1 VHLYVS
7 GHLKASCS
15 YRRRRLSAPAGFS
28 WWHGA
33 VQLPRCAGTVGWRC
47 AATALRRHI
56 SRAGE
61 VPSSCQPA
69 LLCGCQFSGW
79 ITAALSGVALCSYR
93 AATAHLAIWAELQ
106 WRRHAG
112 ASFCMSL
119 ALGLWLSVFVAS
131 WCRLGT
137 LLGTLQ
143 EGWSFALSPCLL
155 ARTLAIHPP
164 RARASRSPSGQL
176 FTSNSSVIQAA
187 SPCARVVT
195 VCSKGLGE

>member
-131 WCRLGT
+131 WCRLGNVLAGSLSGVAAYDASSAWSSDRGYELRA
-137 LLGTLQ
+137 LLMAVD
-143 EGWSFALSPCLL
+143 E
-155 ARTLAIHPP
+155 
-164 RARASRSPSGQL
+164 AS
-176 FTSNSSVIQAA
+176 A
-187 SPCARVVT
+187 SPAT
-195 VCSKGLGE
+195 P